1 LGSQPEDDHRGSL
14 QHWADVQQDVTAPSN
29 ERAVSTM
36 DTFEFGIFDFFAR
49 TVMPAVRSAF
59 AERHGA

>member
-1 LGSQPEDDHRGSL
+1 M
-14 QHWADVQQDVTAPSN
+14 QQDVTAPSN